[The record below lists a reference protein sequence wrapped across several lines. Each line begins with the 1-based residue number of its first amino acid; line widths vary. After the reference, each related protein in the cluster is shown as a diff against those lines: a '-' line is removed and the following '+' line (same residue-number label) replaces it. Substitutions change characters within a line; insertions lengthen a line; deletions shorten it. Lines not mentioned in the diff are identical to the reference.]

1 MPDEK
6 DSGEEPQYIAPSWSW
21 LSVHRGVTWGL
32 ESFEYD
38 KFFVKVDFDR
48 TACPPSGQNK
58 LGAVE
63 CGYIFLTGHAM
74 PMTFSIDGDRIWLE
88 KPGCATRKPFERPD
102 SSFRMK
108 KLKTN
113 EVLCLRLS
121 TRMTTR
127 NGWDDDAAL
136 VLVKA
141 DGEAL
146 DRQPE
151 EVRKFGNVYQRLGYI
166 TNYMTD
172 GWNHKK
178 DSREME
184 MYIV

>member
-1 MPDEK
+1 
-6 DSGEEPQYIAPSWSW
+6 
-21 LSVHRGVTWGL
+21 
-32 ESFEYD
+32 
-38 KFFVKVDFDR
+38 
-48 TACPPSGQNK
+48 
-58 LGAVE
+58 
-63 CGYIFLTGHAM
+63 
-74 PMTFSIDGDRIWLE
+74 MTFSIEGNRVWLE
-88 KPGCATRKPFERPD
+88 KPGNATRKPFERPD
-102 SSFRMK
+102 SLFRMK

-121 TRMTTR
+121 TRMSTR

-141 DGEAL
+141 DDEAL

-172 GWNHKK
+172 GWDHKK
-178 DSREME
+178 DSREMG
-184 MYIV
+184 MYII